1 MALTAPEPACRNEQE
16 NPPGIETTQKRDIC
30 RVVKLVDG
38 DTFDIALQ
46 DYNSSQVAEDVI
58 RIRLA
63 DIDTPE
69 VRGSKAWRPTKS
81 PHIRK
86 SRLQVI
92 LAVRSEIGCN

>member
-1 MALTAPEPACRNEQE
+1 MTPKTSARISLAAGATDEEY
-16 NPPGIETTQKRDIC
+16 G

-69 VRGSKAWRPTKS
+69 VRGSKA
-81 PHIRK
+81 
-86 SRLQVI
+86 
-92 LAVRSEIGCN
+92 

>member
-69 VRGSKAWRPTKS
+69 VRGSKA
-81 PHIRK
+81 
-86 SRLQVI
+86 
-92 LAVRSEIGCN
+92 